1 MLRQPILRITAL
13 GPLNCEDA
21 MSRINCF
28 LLSSL
33 SLVLLSALGGCHSSA
48 GNDPPPRQFG
58 PGGGGRG
65 GFNLSTNESVQKELG
80 LTAKQKE
87 SLQKISADFRSSMS
101 NLSDEDRQTK
111 MSELR
116 KAMEDK
122 IGAVLNA
129 KQNARLK
136 EIQVQVQGPAAL
148 ATKDVAEALKL
159 TDDQV
164 SQITKLVDSLQSDI
178 RDTFQVAGQDNFAQA
193 RDEVAKLRQEGNDKI
208 LAVLNSDQK
217 AGFEK
222 MQGAKFDL
230 PAGGFGGGGFGGGGF
245 GGGGFGGGGF
255 GGGGFGGGG
264 RNRGGNGN
272 GG

>member
-1 MLRQPILRITAL
+1 
-13 GPLNCEDA
+13 
-21 MSRINCF
+21 MSHTNCF
-28 LLSSL
+28 LPSLL
-33 SLVLLSALGGCHSSA
+33 SLVLLGALAGCHKSTA
-48 GNDPPPRQFG
+48 DDPPPRQFG

-65 GFNLSTNESVQKELG
+65 GFNLITIEAVQKELA

-87 SLQKISADFRSSMS
+87 SVQKISADFRSSMS
-101 NLSDEDRQTK
+101 DLSQEDRQAK
-111 MSELR
+111 MPELR
-116 KAMEDK
+116 KAMDDK

-136 EIQVQVQGPAAL
+136 EIQVQVQGTAAL
-148 ATKDVAEALKL
+148 ATKEVAEALKL
-159 TDDQV
+159 TEDQV
-164 SQITKLVDSLQSDI
+164 SQITKLVDALQSDI

-193 RDEVAKLRQEGNDKI
+193 RDEVAKLRQESNDKI
-208 LAVLNSDQK
+208 LAVLDSDQK
-217 AGFEK
+217 AGFVK

-230 PAGGFGGGGFGGGGF
+230 PAGGMGGGFGGGGF

-264 RNRGGNGN
+264 RNRGGNAN